1 MRDSSAGSNS
11 PSNKEGETVIEQ
23 SPRWGKYTSITSEK
37 SIVVHGCSTSISNT
51 QSSSLSLSSVS
62 LSSQLSTQATS
73 YERLSNGS
81 LSEGGQDF
89 ETLTS
94 LTCDHLSTS
103 SMQESSEI
111 TTASFPSPRPLHPVL
126 DGGEDRGVG
135 IPSREGVRV
144 EIVRE
149 DLGVDAPRFKDLT
162 NRIVEHAYTPASG
175 DTIAEQMPPTSS
187 PLLRS
192 SLVIA
197 SPHSTTSSM
206 QAATSRVESLTPSS
220 SPDKPSSSSTLLSHS
235 TKAPWML
242 LVWCHV
248 SQILAG
254 GLLKSLAVFLDD
266 ILQEF
271 DSSVAFMGWMFSLEA
286 FFFGLTCK
294 YK

>member
-23 SPRWGKYTSITSEK
+23 SPQWGKHTSITSGK
-37 SIVVHGCSTSISNT
+37 SSDVVHGCSTSISNT

-62 LSSQLSTQATS
+62 LSSQLSTRAAS

-81 LSEGGQDF
+81 LSEEGQDF
-89 ETLTS
+89 ETLTPF
-94 LTCDHLSTS
+94 TCNHLSTS
-103 SMQESSEI
+103 SMQESSE

-135 IPSREGVRV
+135 KPSREGVRV
-144 EIVRE
+144 EIVCE
-149 DLGVDAPRFKDLT
+149 DLGVDTPRFKDLT
-162 NRIVEHAYTPASG
+162 NRMVEHAYTPASG
-175 DTIAEQMPPTSS
+175 DTVAEQMPPTSS

-206 QAATSRVESLTPSS
+206 QAATSLTPSS

-294 YK
+294 YS